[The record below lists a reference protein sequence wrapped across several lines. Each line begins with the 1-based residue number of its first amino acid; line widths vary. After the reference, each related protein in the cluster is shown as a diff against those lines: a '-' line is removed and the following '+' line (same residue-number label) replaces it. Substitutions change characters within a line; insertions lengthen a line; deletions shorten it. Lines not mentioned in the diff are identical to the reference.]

1 MTIPKTP
8 PVGEVPRSVR
18 AKSLHKRTVTVVG
31 TLLVAAALA
40 IAGAPA
46 AIAEPASMNQS
57 VLAVSD
63 SPVLN
68 CNGDYPGFCI
78 P

>member
-1 MTIPKTP
+1 MIIPKTP
-8 PVGEVPRSVR
+8 PVGETPRSAG
-18 AKSLHKRTVTVVG
+18 AKSLYKHTVTVVG
-31 TLLVAAALA
+31 TLLVAAAFA

-46 AIAEPASMNQS
+46 AIAEPASMNQG

-63 SPVLN
+63 PPVLN
-68 CNGDYPGFCI
+68 CNGDYPGLCV